1 MSKKKKN
8 SNNKENGWQKIET
21 KPQTPSNDT
30 GKRTETVKEEAE
42 SSVPKAEAKEDTSSE
57 ASSVE
62 IDSVKDEKDVSS
74 AQNEIELKEETKPQA
89 SAEKP
94 VSGHKKRHS
103 FAAPLGFLF
112 VALALVGFINLI
124 FFGVHSAE
132 RLIDNSSKKEEF
144 SDFILPVLMFDPI
157 PFENPAELGDL
168 ALLRSSIWAAILDG
182 TEKYTVSDS
191 NMVSVPQSD
200 VDVACAKLF
209 GPDLKLKHQSFE
221 DYISIYSLDE
231 ATKSYLV
238 PVDASIM
245 YTPRV
250 EDISRSGDRY
260 DLTVAYLAPDNQWMH
275 SITGKKTEPAPSKYM
290 IYQLQK
296 VDGKYRLVAI
306 KDPPE
311 GAVPGIP
318 KISENP
324 PQNIPQ
330 QMIQEVPLPQ
340 PIEEEKEEE
349 TEKEETQKEETEKE
363 ETEEEVEPAKQEKTA
378 ALVKNQL

>member
-8 SNNKENGWQKIET
+8 SNSKENGWQKIET

-30 GKRTETVKEEAE
+30 GELADTVKEEASPASE
-42 SSVPKAEAKEDTSSE
+42 AEAKEDTSSE
-57 ASSVE
+57 SSSVE
-62 IDSVKDEKDVSS
+62 VDSVKEEKDVAS
-74 AQNEIELKEETKPQA
+74 AQNEIEPKEETKPQP
-89 SAEKP
+89 STAEKP
-94 VSGHKKRHS
+94 VKKHKKRHS

-182 TEKYTVSDS
+182 TQKYTVSDS

-209 GPDLKLKHQSFE
+209 GPDLQLKHQSFE
-221 DYISIYSLDE
+221 DYISVYSLDE

-250 EDISRSGDRY
+250 EDISRSGDLY
-260 DLTVAYLAPDNQWMH
+260 DLTVAYLAPDNQWMQ
-275 SITGKKTEPAPSKYM
+275 SITGKKTEPDPSKYM

-330 QMIQEVPLPQ
+330 QMIQEIPVPQ
-340 PIEEEKEEE
+340 PIEEEKDED
-349 TEKEETQKEETEKE
+349 TEKEEPAKEEPEKE
-363 ETEEEVEPAKQEKTA
+363 ETEEETEPTKQEKTA
-378 ALVKNQL
+378 ELVKNQL